1 MRFNH
6 TIFLTLFLAGVLYP
20 EPIVLTGKMLP
31 AFLGR
36 NIQNIRVTDRKGAS
50 IPFQID
56 EVENNDYVC
65 PDGKEPNNGNGLL
78 DTADEIVFLWEDA
91 DKAGPLKNR
100 RSRKPDNRCVITMSH
115 GAEKRFVYLSNNPSI
130 PLSTVSY
137 IEYDDNKERISTPY
151 YYACFGHDRFHF
163 THAGIKD
170 CSKDAYLDLT
180 NELRIKIFLKT
191 LWGLLPITY
200 TEKSIVC
207 LVKRYKAGPVRLIRR
222 GDFYLDL
229 GLFLQGSNA
238 AVNQICYPQMVRVP
252 VYLHLPIRFRVL
264 FKEAYIEMTPVFTDN
279 ARDFSFEV
287 PSRNLLFPLGTK
299 DRTDT
304 LVQMNPNHSC
314 MTVHNNAMGYGWL
327 LDAAMEERMLDG
339 SGYCVSIPS
348 ERFGIGHCG
357 FRLTVRDLPKGYYLI
372 GNWVLFSKNGIG
384 GLLEACDRL
393 SVMATLNAAGNP
405 VHYCNQLDKIMP
417 FRKR

>member
-6 TIFLTLFLAGVLYP
+6 TIFLTLFLAGALHS
-20 EPIVLTGKMLP
+20 EPIVITGKMLP
-31 AFLGR
+31 ENLGA
-36 NIQNIRVTDRKGAS
+36 IIKNIRITDHRGAS

-56 EVENNDYVC
+56 EVEGNDYVC
-65 PDGKEPNNGNGLL
+65 TSGKEPNIGNGLL

-91 DKAGPLKNR
+91 DTIGPANR
-100 RSRKPDNRCVITMSH
+100 MGKGQDVITVTH
-115 GAEKRFVYLSNNPSI
+115 GRENRYVYLSNDASI
-130 PLSTVSY
+130 PLSPVSY
-137 IEYDDNKERISTPY
+137 IQYDEHSERIRTPY

-163 THAGIKD
+163 TSAGIKD
-170 CSKDAYLDLT
+170 CSKNAYFDLT
-180 NELRIKIFLKT
+180 NELRIKIFLKA

-200 TEKSIVC
+200 TEQNIVC

-222 GDFYLDL
+222 GDFHLNL
-229 GLFLQGSNA
+229 GFFLQGSQA

-287 PSRNLLFPLGTK
+287 PSHHLTFPLGTK
-299 DRTDT
+299 DRIDT
-304 LVQMNPNHSC
+304 LIQKNPNHSC
-314 MTVHNNAMGYGWL
+314 MTVHNNVLGYGWL
-327 LDAAMEERMLDG
+327 LDAAMEESMLGG

-384 GLLEACDRL
+384 GLLEACDCL
-393 SVMATLNAAGNP
+393 SVMAGLTIAGNP
-405 VHYCNQLDKIMP
+405 GNYCNQLGKIMP
-417 FRKR
+417 FRKQ